1 MSQSG
6 LQVRGLWILTLAR
19 GGDLENWV
27 QNQWR
32 CIKTSEKYVS
42 PAWFR
47 QTCAAGGGFGQE
59 TPALSSELL
68 AEMYQQETCCRPWEL
83 LKSFWR
89 VKIYIWRVQAFL
101 AACVVSRQSFPALG
115 VLLVIS
121 FLRATWQEA
130 AYDASPPVEDK
141 QGRLW
146 FSTHL

>member
-6 LQVRGLWILTLAR
+6 LQGRGLWILTLAR

-27 QNQWR
+27 RNQWR

-89 VKIYIWRVQAFL
+89 VKIYIWRLQAFL